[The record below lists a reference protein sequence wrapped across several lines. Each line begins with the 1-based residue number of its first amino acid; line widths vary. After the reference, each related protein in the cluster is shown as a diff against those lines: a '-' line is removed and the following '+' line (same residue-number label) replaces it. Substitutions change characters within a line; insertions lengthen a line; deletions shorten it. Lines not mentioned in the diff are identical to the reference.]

1 MCWIRASPHTLLP
14 LILYLTQLLGNVHL
28 AYGDFVEVTAA
39 NSSITYFGDW
49 VVQNGGEYR
58 FTAQAGAF
66 AMLNFKGEPFL
77 DIRLTEHRRLA
88 VDD

>member
-1 MCWIRASPHTLLP
+1 MCWIRVSPNTLLS
-14 LILYLTQLLGNVHL
+14 LILYITQFLGL

-66 AMLNFKGEPFL
+66 ATLNFKGESFL
-77 DIRLTEHRRLA
+77 KFRAPALSCG
-88 VDD
+88 

>member
-1 MCWIRASPHTLLP
+1 MCWIRASPRTLLS
-14 LILYLTQLLGNVHL
+14 LILYLTQFLGNARL
-28 AYGDFVEVTAA
+28 AFSDFVEVTAA

-66 AMLNFKGEPFL
+66 ATLNFKGEHFL
-77 DIRLTEHRRLA
+77 NLHLTEHWR
-88 VDD
+88 